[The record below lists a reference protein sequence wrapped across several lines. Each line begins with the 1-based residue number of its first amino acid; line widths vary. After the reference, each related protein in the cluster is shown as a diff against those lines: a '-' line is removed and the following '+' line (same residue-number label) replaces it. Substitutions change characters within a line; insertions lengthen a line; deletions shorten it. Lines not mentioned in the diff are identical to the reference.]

1 MKKLLILLTFLFSTS
16 AYANYFSFY
25 ETKIVIKDL
34 LYKVTEKHKIDRNEK
49 EIVADLSKEFK
60 KLKNITVVLNTL
72 NTDNYFIVENY
83 IKYKDKNGSINWKF
97 SIIFDNYVAYIFTT
111 SADDTELFTDIPP
124 ENFYLWK
131 RIKIS
136 TKE

>member
-1 MKKLLILLTFLFSTS
+1 M
-16 AYANYFSFY
+16 
-25 ETKIVIKDL
+25 
-34 LYKVTEKHKIDRNEK
+34 
-49 EIVADLSKEFK
+49 
-60 KLKNITVVLNTL
+60 VLNTL